1 MCNKR
6 ILSHGEVGALLP
18 LFLPKVGIEA
28 DIERCGWVGHTAA
41 HCPAGSSG
49 KPGHP
54 SPPSKQAMG
63 EEEEEEAGD
72 PSYGCSTYPTIRV
85 SAHIMFPLPGCCT
98 IANCNKRQFPSL
110 LLTFTSLDLRS
121 ARC

>member
-41 HCPAGSSG
+41 HCPAGSAG

-63 EEEEEEAGD
+63 EEEEEEEAAAAGD
-72 PSYGCSTYPTIRV
+72 PSYGYSYL
-85 SAHIMFPLPGCCT
+85 SHHPGFSPHHVP
-98 IANCNKRQFPSL
+98 APGL
-110 LLTFTSLDLRS
+110 LHGCELQQTPVP
-121 ARC
+121 